1 MLCSLW
7 RGALTAINCF
17 IVLLVSC
24 LLNLNHSSLLIAS
37 HCFMSIMHN
46 TMNNGIYSLLC
57 DVTMLYKRN
66 RQWGH
71 EKASSV
77 HLKLNSDRP
86 FSLIIIE
93 VSAVVFM

>member
-1 MLCSLW
+1 
-7 RGALTAINCF
+7 
-17 IVLLVSC
+17 
-24 LLNLNHSSLLIAS
+24 
-37 HCFMSIMHN
+37 
-46 TMNNGIYSLLC
+46 MNNGIYSLLC